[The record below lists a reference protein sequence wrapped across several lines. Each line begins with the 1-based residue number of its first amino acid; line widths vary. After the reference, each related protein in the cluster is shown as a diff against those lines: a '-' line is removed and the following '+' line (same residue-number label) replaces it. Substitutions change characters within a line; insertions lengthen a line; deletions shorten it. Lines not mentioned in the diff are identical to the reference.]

1 MTYFNFTHILVLC
14 LFPGYGNIS
23 PRTFTGQ
30 MVTIGYALFGI
41 PLILLTLKSCGSGY
55 NSLLKSLLTKF
66 EKCIRKNTE
75 ISHLELKLLFLNFFA
90 LVTVIFIAATISI
103 VKDGWNIWQGLYVW
117 FITFTT
123 VGFGDFIPTHMTT
136 SEQPDSLLIAGLCFM
151 SAVVDALVAW
161 VERLNRCQQNC
172 CRSQNNITIERDD
185 DTSRNSICNLGFEM
199 PNRQEEDNAI
209 RSQETIF

>member
-1 MTYFNFTHILVLC
+1 MTHFNFTHIFVLC

-55 NSLLKSLLTKF
+55 NSLLKCLLTNF
-66 EKCIRKNTE
+66 EKCIRKNAE
-75 ISHLELKLLFLNFFA
+75 ISHLELRLLLLNFFA
-90 LVTVIFIAATISI
+90 LVTVIFIAATVSTDM
-103 VKDGWNIWQGLYVW
+103 DGWDIWQGVYVW

-123 VGFGDFIPTHMTT
+123 VGFGDFIPTYMTT
-136 SEQPDSLLIAGLCFM
+136 AEQPNSLLIAGLCFM

-161 VERLNRCQQNC
+161 AERLNRCQQSC
-172 CRSQNNITIERDD
+172 CRSQNDITTDRDD
-185 DTSRNSICNLGFEM
+185 DTSRNSISNLGFEM
-199 PNRQEEDNAI
+199 PNRQREDNAI

>member
-1 MTYFNFTHILVLC
+1 
-14 LFPGYGNIS
+14 
-23 PRTFTGQ
+23 

-55 NSLLKSLLTKF
+55 NSLLKCLLTKF

-75 ISHLELKLLFLNFFA
+75 ILHLELKLLLLNFFA

>member
-1 MTYFNFTHILVLC
+1 MASEKLYQNIFSGVTFLNSETLQVL
-14 LFPGYGNIS
+14 F
-23 PRTFTGQ
+23 
-30 MVTIGYALFGI
+30 
-41 PLILLTLKSCGSGY
+41 LTLKSCGSGY
-55 NSLLKSLLTKF
+55 NSLLKCLLTKF

-90 LVTVIFIAATISI
+90 LVTVIFIAAAISI
-103 VKDGWNIWQGLYVW
+103 DKDGWNIWQGRYVW

-136 SEQPDSLLIAGLCFM
+136 LEQPDSLLIAGLCFM

-161 VERLNRCQQNC
+161 VERLNLCQQNC
-172 CRSQNNITIERDD
+172 CPSQNNITIERDD
-185 DTSRNSICNLGFEM
+185 DTSRNSISNLGFEM
-199 PNRQEEDNAI
+199 RNRQEEDNTI